1 MGQLRLRLAG
11 VATELSR
18 WEAKLAKGL
27 PATLKRGEFRRNGEG
42 AVWQTVA
49 KAKVGEAS
57 VPAVRY
63 TEHPHTGRLRCT
75 EEMGSLPAHRRGSQ
89 PCVVTTREPQPEA
102 EQGAETARKVAAALD
117 ADEPHTALWRPTARR
132 TCRTRAPWDGG
143 RRRRP
148 RRAGSCHS
156 RAQGPRRCERCSWQ
170 RSGKC
175 RECVR
180 AWGQARG
187 HARRANRRGE
197 ESPRGQNSQGPGPLG
212 HPAGGGAAPKRD
224 GAYSSLM

>member
-1 MGQLRLRLAG
+1 MKMSKELERTDNEKAKLERRLQRREDQLKKKNEAGFTGALMGSFFGLAG

-18 WEAKLAKGL
+18 CEAKLAKGL

-89 PCVVTTREPQPEA
+89 PCAVTTREPQPEA

-117 ADEPHTALWRPTARR
+117 ADEPHTAL
-132 TCRTRAPWDGG
+132 APHG
-143 RRRRP
+143 
-148 RRAGSCHS
+148 
-156 RAQGPRRCERCSWQ
+156 
-170 RSGKC
+170 
-175 RECVR
+175 
-180 AWGQARG
+180 
-187 HARRANRRGE
+187 
-197 ESPRGQNSQGPGPLG
+197 
-212 HPAGGGAAPKRD
+212 
-224 GAYSSLM
+224 

>member
-175 RECVR
+175 RGC
-180 AWGQARG
+180 
-187 HARRANRRGE
+187 
-197 ESPRGQNSQGPGPLG
+197 
-212 HPAGGGAAPKRD
+212 
-224 GAYSSLM
+224 SSLGAGTRPCSPG

>member
-89 PCVVTTREPQPEA
+89 PCVVTSTREPQPEA
-102 EQGAETARKVAAALD
+102 EHRGQRQPARWRRRL
-117 ADEPHTALWRPTARR
+117 TRTSRTRRWRPTARR

-148 RRAGSCHS
+148 RRAGSCHF
-156 RAQGPRRCERCSWQ
+156 RAQGPRRCERCSSL
-170 RSGKC
+170 RAPLAAPAAGLSASGG
-175 RECVR
+175 VT
-180 AWGQARG
+180 AG
-187 HARRANRRGE
+187 
-197 ESPRGQNSQGPGPLG
+197 GPLSG
-212 HPAGGGAAPKRD
+212 HSRATAPQ
-224 GAYSSLM
+224 